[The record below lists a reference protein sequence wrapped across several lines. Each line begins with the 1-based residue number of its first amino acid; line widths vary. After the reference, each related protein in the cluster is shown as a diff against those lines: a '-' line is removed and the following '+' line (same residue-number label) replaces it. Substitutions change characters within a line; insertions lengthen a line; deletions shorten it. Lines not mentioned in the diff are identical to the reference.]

1 MNDLSNMKKNNIYL
15 GETLLKTEKA
25 QISGEFVTIDD
36 ERYYR
41 ISNYNHMPDFFM
53 TIVSDSDH
61 WMFISS
67 NGSLSAGRKDR
78 NNALFPYY
86 TDDKITDYRGITGSI
101 TLVLAEKD
109 GKTFLWEPFSKE
121 LSNIYQIERNL
132 YKSQYGDK
140 IIFEEINKFLNLSFH
155 YSWSSSDRFGFVKKS
170 RIKNIGDA
178 SVRVEILDGIN
189 NILPCGVDYNFQNE
203 YSNLLDG
210 YKKNELLA
218 ETGLGLFMLSSIPVD
233 RAEPS
238 ESLNATTVWSAGLSD
253 RKILISNR
261 QLEHFRNG
269 MSLRQEDDV
278 RASRGAYFNNAQLDI
293 EPGKNTE
300 WLIVAEVNQ
309 TTTKVADLNQLLKT
323 EKNIY
328 ELVQND
334 IREGTSNLIKIVAA
348 SDGMQSSGEELC
360 TARHFSNVLFN
371 VMRGGIY
378 LANYMVDAT
387 DFRQFV
393 HQTNKKISKEF
404 DSLLNGLP
412 QQLSNSDLIHRA
424 YKTSNQ
430 DFIRICY
437 EYLPLTFSRRHG
449 DPSRPWNQFS
459 IENRNEDGTMKTDF
473 QGNWRDIFQN
483 WEALSFSYPEFIE
496 NIISKF
502 VNATTPDGYNP
513 YRIMRNGIDWET
525 PDPDDPWSFIG
536 YWGDHQIIYLQKL
549 LELSINHHPAK
560 LEELL
565 SQEIFTFANVP
576 YRIKSY
582 DEIRKHPK
590 DTIVFDS
597 GLNKKIK
604 SQVVEIGADG
614 RLLLDGNANVYH
626 VNLTEKIFVTLLA
639 KLSNFIPEAGIW
651 LNTQRPEWNDAN
663 NALVGNGAS
672 MVTLYYLRRF
682 MKFWHTRFSKI
693 SMETIQISVEVK
705 SLFDS
710 IYDLF
715 NSHTDILKG
724 RFTDMQRR
732 QFADSLG
739 EAGWQYRN
747 TIYSNSFSGQ
757 KIEVQTRE
765 LAGFMEVALKYIDH
779 SIRTNL
785 REDGLYHSYNLISF
799 NEKGISI
806 RHLYEMLEGQVAV
819 LNAGY
824 LTAGESLSVLDS
836 LRSSK
841 LFRKDQYSYLL
852 YPDRQLPRFSEKNN
866 IPKSKVTTSKLL
878 SKLIENKENS
888 ILSMDASGHYHFNG
902 TFRNAAVVN
911 AALNSLDSDKYGAL
925 LESERSKVLEIYEEM
940 FDHQSFT
947 GRSGTFYAYEGLGSI
962 YWHMVSKLLLAAEEC
977 FFSASDEGAVPEVVG
992 RLKDHYYEIKAGI
1005 GLYKSPELYGAFPT
1019 DAYSHTPGNSGVKQP
1034 GMTGQVKED
1043 IISRMG
1049 ELGVRVID
1057 GEIIFDTKLINQME
1071 FLDEQKVFDYYAS
1084 NGEKQRL
1091 TLNKHQL
1098 GFTLYQKPVIYTRSD
1113 KNEISVL
1120 LNNGKKT
1127 VTEGNA
1133 LDKELSRLIFSR
1145 SEEVKLVEVTLKN

>member
-86 TDDKITDYRGITGSI
+86 TDDKITDYRGITGSQ
-101 TLVLAEKD
+101 TLILVEKN
-109 GKTFLWEPFSKE
+109 GKKYLWEPFSKE
-121 LSNIYQIERNL
+121 LSSVYHIEKNL
-132 YKSQYGDK
+132 YKSEHGDK
-140 IIFEEINKFLNLSFH
+140 IIFEELNNDLKISFQ
-155 YSWSSSDRFGFVKKS
+155 YEWSSSDRFGFVKS
-170 RIKNIGDA
+170 SSVKNLGDA
-178 SVRVEILDGIN
+178 TLKLDLLDGVK
-189 NILPCGVDYNFQNE
+189 NILPSGVDYNFQNE

-238 ESLNATTVWSAGLSD
+238 ESLNATTVWSAGLAES
-253 RKILISNR
+253 KILISDKQIDN
-261 QLEHFRNG
+261 FRNG
-269 MSLRQEDDV
+269 MPVHQEDDV
-278 RASRGAYFNNAQLDI
+278 RASRGAYFVNTQL
-293 EPGKNTE
+293 ELVPRKSAE
-300 WLIVAEVNQ
+300 WMMVAEVNQ
-309 TTTKVADLNQLLKT
+309 TTTIVANLNQLLKT

-328 ELVQND
+328 GLVKND
-334 IREGTSNLIKIVAA
+334 IREGTDNLIKIVAA
-348 SDGMQSSGEELC
+348 SDGMQCTGEELC

-378 LANYMVDAT
+378 LNNYLIDT
-387 DFRQFV
+387 GDFREFIS
-393 HQTNKKISKEF
+393 QTNKKISIQF
-404 DSLLNGLP
+404 DAVLNNLP
-412 QQLSNSDLIHRA
+412 EQLSSEDLIHTSF
-424 YKTSNQ
+424 KTKNP
-430 DFIRICY
+430 DFIRICH

-459 IENRNEDGTMKTDF
+459 IENRNEDGTLKADF

-483 WEALSFSYPEFIE
+483 WEALSHSYPDFIE

-513 YRIMRNGIDWET
+513 YRIMRNGIDWES
-525 PDPDDPWSFIG
+525 PDPDDPWSYIG

-549 LELSINHHPAK
+549 LEISNNYHPGK
-560 LEELL
+560 LDEMLT
-565 SQEIFTFANVP
+565 QEIFAFANVP
-576 YRIKSY
+576 YRIKPY
-582 DEIRKHPK
+582 EAIRKHPK
-590 DTIVFDS
+590 DTIDFDTA
-597 GLNKKIK
+597 LNKKIRSK
-604 SQVVEIGADG
+604 VEAIGTDG
-614 RLLLDGNANVYH
+614 RLLLDKEDNVVH
-626 VNLTEKIFVTLLA
+626 VNLTEKILITLLA

-663 NALVGNGAS
+663 NALVGNGTS

-682 MKFWHTRFSKI
+682 IQFWHTRFTNTSL
-693 SMETIQISVEVK
+693 ETIQISTEVK
-705 SLFDS
+705 SLFDT
-710 IYDLF
+710 IYSLF
-715 NSHTDILKG
+715 KDHSYILES
-724 RFTDMQRR
+724 RFTDIQRR
-732 QFADSLG
+732 QFADALG

-779 SIRTNL
+779 STRINL

-799 NEKGISI
+799 SEKEVSI

-819 LNAGY
+819 LSAGH
-824 LTAGESLSVLDS
+824 LTADESLSVLDS
-836 LRSSK
+836 LKRSK

-866 IPKSKVTTSKLL
+866 IPSAKVAESKLL

-902 TFRNAAVVN
+902 TFRNATVVN

-1057 GEIIFDTKLINQME
+1057 GEIIFDTKLINQKE
-1071 FLDEQKVFDYYAS
+1071 FLDEQKFFDYYAS

-1098 GFTLYQKPVIYTRSD
+1098 GFTLCQKPVIYTRSD
-1113 KNEISVL
+1113 KNVISVL